1 MSGSGV
7 LFGFVSLCFALCMTA
22 GGASAK
28 RRRTWEAG
36 CWEEHLVE
44 KDEQKLAFA
53 WQQIRS
59 GSFVTE
65 CAEVCGA
72 VREVGP
78 SHAFPESA

>member
-7 LFGFVSLCFALCMTA
+7 PFGLASLCFALCMTS
-22 GGASAK
+22 GEASAK

-36 CWEEHLVE
+36 CWEEHLGE

-72 VREVGP
+72 VREVWAPHEVPG
-78 SHAFPESA
+78 